1 LKIILETIMNSIQ
14 ILRIVRSRMHN
25 FLGARAESIRKLS
38 LLEGME
44 NDQDSKGILI
54 NF

>member
-1 LKIILETIMNSIQ
+1 MNFIL
-14 ILRIVRSRMHN
+14 ILRIVRSIIHK

-44 NDQDSKGILI
+44 NDQDSKEVLL